1 VDGEQYG
8 QLTFGDCFGE
18 SSVVPN
24 ARRQA
29 TIRALA
35 PVTLLQV
42 SSTMLETLSTSCQ
55 LRFNRM
61 FLQTLIQRLQGHG
74 HPNA

>member
-1 VDGEQYG
+1 
-8 QLTFGDCFGE
+8 
-18 SSVVPN
+18 VVPN

-29 TIRALA
+29 TIRALG

-42 SSTMLETLSTSCQ
+42 SSTLLETLSAACQ
-55 LRFNRM
+55 LRFNRT
-61 FLQTLIQRLQGHG
+61 FLKTLIQRLQGHG